1 MAMSGKEP
9 GDTPAGTAK
18 VLQGFEAAATTMD
31 SGFGHGGY
39 LIGGSESEKQCE
51 GAASRGSLVPR
62 VLGAV
67 HAGQGATSAPQP
79 CSQIHSPSSS

>member
-51 GAASRGSLVPR
+51 GAGEMCRCWNSANRRPGF
-62 VLGAV
+62 
-67 HAGQGATSAPQP
+67 ATHYLSHGVNE
-79 CSQIHSPSSS
+79 C